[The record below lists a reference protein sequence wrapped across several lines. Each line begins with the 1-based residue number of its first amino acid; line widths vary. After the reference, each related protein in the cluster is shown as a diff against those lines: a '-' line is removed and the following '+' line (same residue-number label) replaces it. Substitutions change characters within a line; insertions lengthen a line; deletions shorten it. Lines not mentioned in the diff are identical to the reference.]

1 MDGKLRV
8 CSCRPIFSGSICN
21 FWPKIKSDFGWS
33 LTYFRWIEHTLR
45 LTDMKVM
52 ALALMLDVEAKG
64 GSDSHLKSEPRI
76 KKTENFYKPAKEMT
90 AKAASKI
97 AGFYVAPDASEN
109 PLGIDGVD
117 PSQDLSKGLEDSE
130 DGHSSSR

>member
-1 MDGKLRV
+1 
-8 CSCRPIFSGSICN
+8 
-21 FWPKIKSDFGWS
+21 
-33 LTYFRWIEHTLR
+33 
-45 LTDMKVM
+45 MKVM

-130 DGHSSSR
+130 VGHKKKLYFDIDENDCEEEEDSGSEEEFENED